1 MLNLNIK
8 DSVSENLP
16 SAHLVLGARH
26 VGTASL
32 GTPVAG
38 QASLYRDK
46 GCCGTQRQ
54 RASLLQAFVVI
65 TSLTL
70 S

>member
-1 MLNLNIK
+1 MFNLNIK

-16 SAHLVLGARH
+16 SAHLVLGARQ

-38 QASLYRDK
+38 PASLYRDE
-46 GCCGTQRQ
+46 GCCGTRRQ
-54 RASLLQAFVVI
+54 
-65 TSLTL
+65 
-70 S
+70 